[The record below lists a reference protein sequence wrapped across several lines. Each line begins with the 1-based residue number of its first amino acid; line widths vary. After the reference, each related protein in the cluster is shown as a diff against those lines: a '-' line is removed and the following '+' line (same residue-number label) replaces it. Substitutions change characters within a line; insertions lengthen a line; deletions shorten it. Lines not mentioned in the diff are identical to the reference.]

1 MFIFETGYLFT
12 FLLWRKAARKQWQIV
27 CEQRMMSSLVT
38 LFLQSSLAMITPALV
53 KSNTCLYYEAIV
65 HVNTGL
71 EEIQYLI
78 I

>member
-38 LFLQSSLAMITPALV
+38 LLLQSSLVTPALV
-53 KSNTCLYYEAIV
+53 KSNTCLYYEAMV